1 MVLWLKFPRLRRDQR
16 LHEIQRWATRVLLI
30 LDIEVQYNGPLNMTS
45 AVLVVANHLSW
56 LDVLVIQSLKPG
68 VFVAKAEVQHWPLVG
83 VMARACATIFVQRA
97 SPRSARAM
105 VNATMKAFDQGYSV
119 IAFPEGTSSDGS
131 DVGVFHANIFEGA
144 IKARTCI
151 QPISLRY
158 VDAATGL
165 PNEAAHFIGDMTLV
179 SSLRK
184 VMASRSIKTQVHIGA
199 CIGSQGH
206 TRKSL
211 AIQAQQSIRRQL
223 TDQRHGLG

>member
-30 LDIEVQYNGPLNMTS
+30 LDIEVQYSGPLNMTS

-83 VMARACATIFVQRA
+83 WMARACATIFVQRA
-97 SPRSARAM
+97 SPRSARDM
-105 VNATMKAFDQGYSV
+105 VDATMNAFDQGYSV
-119 IAFPEGTSSDGS
+119 IAFPEGTSSNGS

-144 IKARTCI
+144 IKARTGI

-165 PNEAAHFIGDMTLV
+165 PNETAHFTGDMTLV

-211 AIQAQQSIRRQL
+211 AMQAQQSIRRQL